1 MEKDEFFIKRI
12 RELANLSYQRDIVTF
27 SDFLN
32 LNEQNIIND
41 RKNQMPGVVM
51 ECFGGYEQAER
62 QMVAFHPDALLF
74 PWKYPIKCLK
84 AEPLAAKFS
93 EDLTH
98 RDFLGAVL
106 NLGIERA
113 VVGDILVQKHTAWI
127 FCHEKIAD
135 YIIENLTR
143 VRHTTMKLSMVDNP
157 EHIPEPEFQEIN
169 GTCAS
174 VRLDALIGLAFQ
186 TSRNSMVPFIE
197 GGQVFVNG
205 KLITSNGYE
214 PKDGDIISVD
224 VGACYKGYHGDS
236 AWTYAVGN
244 VSNETKRLMNVC
256 EGALFAGL
264 EQVKPGVRLS
274 DISHAIEEYLTKNG
288 CTTPRDYTGHGIGTN
303 VHEDPAVPNYG
314 APGRGPRLKKG
325 MCLAIEPMAHLGA
338 KETVTLDDGWTVITK
353 DHSLAAH
360 YEHTIVITDDG
371 YRILTKL

>member
-113 VVGDILVQKHTAWI
+113 VIGDILVQKHTAWI

-135 YIIENLTR
+135 YIIENL
-143 VRHTTMKLSMVDNP
+143 
-157 EHIPEPEFQEIN
+157 PEFQEIN

-214 PKDGDIISVD
+214 PKDGDIISVR
-224 VGACYKGYHGDS
+224 GKGRFRYEG
-236 AWTYAVGN
+236 
-244 VSNETKRLMNVC
+244 VSRQT
-256 EGALFAGL
+256 
-264 EQVKPGVRLS
+264 
-274 DISHAIEEYLTKNG
+274 
-288 CTTPRDYTGHGIGTN
+288 
-303 VHEDPAVPNYG
+303 
-314 APGRGPRLKKG
+314 KKG
-325 MCLAIEPMAHLGA
+325 RNS
-338 KETVTLDDGWTVITK
+338 V
-353 DHSLAAH
+353 
-360 YEHTIVITDDG
+360 
-371 YRILTKL
+371 KLLRYQ

>member
-1 MEKDEFFIKRI
+1 MITIKSEREIELLAKAGHIVYLTHQYLAPFIKPGI
-12 RELANLSYQRDIVTF
+12 STEELNRLGEEF
-27 SDFLN
+27 
-32 LNEQNIIND
+32 IISQGATPSF
-41 RKNQMPGVVM
+41 K
-51 ECFGGYEQAER
+51 GYEG
-62 QMVAFHPDALLF
+62 FPYALCISVNEEVVHGF
-74 PWKYPIKCLK
+74 PSK
-84 AEPLAAKFS
+84 
-93 EDLTH
+93 
-98 RDFLGAVL
+98 R
-106 NLGIERA
+106 
-113 VVGDILVQKHTAWI
+113 
-127 FCHEKIAD
+127 
-135 YIIENLTR
+135 
-143 VRHTTMKLSMVDNP
+143 KL
-157 EHIPEPEFQEIN
+157 
-169 GTCAS
+169 
-174 VRLDALIGLAFQ
+174 
-186 TSRNSMVPFIE
+186 
-197 GGQVFVNG
+197 
-205 KLITSNGYE
+205 
-214 PKDGDIISVD
+214 KDGDIISVD

-264 EQVKPGVRLS
+264 EQVRPGVRLS